1 MNGVGGT
8 QGPDLSLIGAGRSEE
23 QLAESV
29 LWPNRQIREG
39 FMSLK
44 VLTDEGK
51 VYVGYPVKRTDGEL
65 HLRDTSTNKIRR
77 IADDS
82 IEEEMEGGSI
92 MPAGLTATMTRSEL
106 RDLIRFLSEPRGAK

>member
-1 MNGVGGT
+1 
-8 QGPDLSLIGAGRSEE
+8 
-23 QLAESV
+23 
-29 LWPNRQIREG
+29 
-39 FMSLK
+39 MSLK

-106 RDLIRFLSEPRGAK
+106 RDLIRFLSELRGAK